1 MWNRNSKRRVMTFFI
16 LMALL
21 GLSYS
26 TPSNAQQ
33 YIIANKDNTRPEL
46 AKQYS
51 SLTNLSALSITK
63 NNGYNEIQWTSIAEQ
78 RAQKFFVEYSFDGLR
93 FEPASQVSW
102 LNGVYHYRHQLNDIR
117 PVIYRVRVEGSNNN
131 IYYSKTFKL
140 EGNGI
145 PPVKIY
151 PVNVTGNVIN
161 ANAELPVERV
171 LIVSADGFQVFAKD
185 LNGQRDYIPIAIPSL
200 KKGIYL
206 ITFYGNGWQNTS
218 RFLIS

>member
-1 MWNRNSKRRVMTFFI
+1 MWNKNDHRRVIIFFI

-26 TPSNAQQ
+26 VPLNAQQ
-33 YIIANKDNTRPEL
+33 HIIADKDNTRPEL
-46 AKQYS
+46 GKQYS
-51 SLTNLSALSITK
+51 SLANLSSLAITK
-63 NNGYNEIQWTSIAEQ
+63 NNSYNEIQWTSIAEQ
-78 RAQKFFVEYSFDGLR
+78 KEQKFFVEYSFDGLT
-93 FEPASQVSW
+93 FQPAAQVSW
-102 LNGVYHYRHQLNDIR
+102 SNGTYQYRHQLNDMR
-117 PVIYRVRVEGSNNN
+117 SVIYRVRIEGLNNN

-145 PPVKIY
+145 PPVEIY

-171 LIVSADGFQVFAKD
+171 QIISADGFQVFAKD
-185 LNGQRDYIPIAIPSL
+185 LNGQRDFIPIAIPSL

-206 ITFYGNGWQNTS
+206 ITFYGKGWQNTS